1 METQNWDVERIQFKL
16 WQRTSLKSRVKTYK
30 KDGWSVSL
38 EDPLFFRRGERR
50 RREGQ
55 GKEGRRKG
63 IGKE

>member
-1 METQNWDVERIQFKL
+1 M
-16 WQRTSLKSRVKTYK
+16 KSRVKTYK

-38 EDPLFFRRGERR
+38 EDHLFFRRGERR